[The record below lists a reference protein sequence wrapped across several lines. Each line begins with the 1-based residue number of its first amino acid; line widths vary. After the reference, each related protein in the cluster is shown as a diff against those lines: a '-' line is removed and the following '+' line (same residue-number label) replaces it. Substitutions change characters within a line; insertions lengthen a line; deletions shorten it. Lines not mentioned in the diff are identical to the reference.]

1 VKKLLALPLIAS
13 LSLPLIHALKLERIQ
28 HRCDS
33 TRSRAADTFRPQEDD
48 INDAI
53 GKVNS
58 LQYKSITDRGGLKFI
73 TGDFDEDDGRV
84 RCGGVA
90 RIVSESL
97 AEKGFDTRIYLEGYP
112 DGTMHYYAIVRKS
125 GNLGESTAP
134 HQTYSHQRFLPG
146 LTWMVVYRRGL
157 RHLRREGDSD

>member
-125 GNLGESTAP
+125 GRSWRINGSPPNVFASEISPRVDMDGSISSWLASSATG
-134 HQTYSHQRFLPG
+134 
-146 LTWMVVYRRGL
+146 RGQ
-157 RHLRREGDSD
+157 